1 MIFADHKIQPKSK
14 NPPNLYQIH
23 PRKKHKKNSVP
34 FPIFLPKKSLVFST
48 VFRNFPELTRLSH
61 VSPPLFWPVGGSPQT
76 TPVMLQSI
84 DASAQGNDIGHDL
97 FFSRTSV
104 WDLSGNFFSGWWFHN
119 KWLAINLDEP
129 NLYIRNGCSMIYLP
143 SVFNP
148 VEKY

>member
-14 NPPNLYQIH
+14 NPPKLYQIH
-23 PRKKHKKNSVP
+23 PLKNTKKNSVP
-34 FPIFLPKKSLVFST
+34 FPIFLPKQNLWF
-48 VFRNFPELTRLSH
+48 FRSFPQLPRTNTAFPRFPNPFLAGR
-61 VSPPLFWPVGGSPQT
+61 WVGPQT

-97 FFSRTSV
+97 FFSAGRRCGICRETFFLV
-104 WDLSGNFFSGWWFHN
+104 GGFINGWLSIWMNQIFTYEMVVQW
-119 KWLAINLDEP
+119 
-129 NLYIRNGCSMIYLP
+129 YLP

>member
-1 MIFADHKIQPKSK
+1 MIFTDHKIQPKSK
-14 NPPNLYQIH
+14 NPPKLC
-23 PRKKHKKNSVP
+23 PLKKHTQNCVP
-34 FPIFLPKKSLVFST
+34 SHLSPKQNLWFFHSFPQLPTTNTAFPRFPHPFLAG
-48 VFRNFPELTRLSH
+48 R
-61 VSPPLFWPVGGSPQT
+61 WVGPRT

-104 WDLSGNFFSGWWFHN
+104 WDLSGNFFSGWWFH